1 MKSIGE
7 TLALLALASALACG
21 NESAPATPMPT
32 SGAAAASL
40 VTPNVDD
47 GAILVS
53 LTGPGITSVQS
64 ASSAYFAQ
72 SRVVSASEVRLVVV
86 GDLSAG
92 VVATV
97 VVPDVRRIGE
107 YSGSVLEVASRGD
120 QVRNSVAGY
129 AIHLAVSQ

>member
-1 MKSIGE
+1 MRSIGKI
-7 TLALLALASALACG
+7 LASLALASVLACG

-32 SGAAAASL
+32 SGVAAASL
-40 VTPNVDD
+40 VTPNADD

-72 SRVVSASEVRLVVV
+72 SRVVSGSEVRLLVV

-97 VVPDVRRIGE
+97 PPPDGHPIRGD
-107 YSGSVLEVASRGD
+107 SGRVIEGGSRGG
-120 QVRNSVAGY
+120 QVRTSVVGY
-129 AIHLAVSQ
+129 AVQRA

>member
-40 VTPNVDD
+40 VTPNADD

-64 ASSAYFAQ
+64 TSSAYFVQ
-72 SRVVSASEVRLVVV
+72 SRVVSASEVRLLVV
-86 GDLSAG
+86 GNVSAG
-92 VVATV
+92 VVATI

>member
-40 VTPNVDD
+40 VTPNADD

-72 SRVVSASEVRLVVV
+72 SRVVSGSEVRLLVV

-92 VVATV
+92 VGATGG
-97 VVPDVRRIGE
+97 VPDLGPLGEDPGRVPGGAPRRGQGRH
-107 YSGSVLEVASRGD
+107 SG
-120 QVRNSVAGY
+120 AGY
-129 AIHLAVSQ
+129 AF